1 MPSEESYMQSVSK
14 RFGRMAAVLVVSS
27 LLVTQGAFASSR
39 QDDPLGLLGRLSR
52 LKLVVVH
59 VLSELGFP
67 PG

>member
-1 MPSEESYMQSVSK
+1 
-14 RFGRMAAVLVVSS
+14 MAAVLVVSS
-27 LLVTQGAFASSR
+27 LVTEGAFASAR